1 MAEYAY
7 YELVH
12 SWPELILAINQLEI
26 RLRTQKRPVGADIL
40 LRGLTVFRA
49 DLERLGLDMAAFA
62 TEALR
67 RHERDSR
74 VRPDTAGQ
82 GGPRLG
88 DNLLAEPLLVGL
100 VPGSIGVAN
109 ETHLDHSVPWWIT
122 NEIGSSA
129 NVGRQLFGA
138 FFEPGGEAAPHGDL
152 FREDALFR
160 PGAGPFS
167 GVGYIEN
174 AIPARRFIAAAVPD
188 INAEWQSRFLAAKSR
203 FDLKMTEALA
213 SPV

>member
-26 RLRTQKRPVGADIL
+26 RLRGQKRPVGADIL
-40 LRGLTVFRA
+40 LRGLSVFRA
-49 DLERLGLDMAAFA
+49 ELERLSVDMAAFA

-67 RHERDSR
+67 KHEHDTR
-74 VRPDTAGQ
+74 VRPDTLGQ

-109 ETHLDHSVPWWIT
+109 ETHLDGTVPWWIT
-122 NEIGSSA
+122 NEIGTSA
-129 NVGRQLFGA
+129 NVGRRLFGT
-138 FFEPGGEAAPHGDL
+138 FSEPGGESAPNGAL
-152 FREDALFR
+152 FREHALFR
-160 PGAGPFS
+160 PGAGPSS
-167 GVGYIEN
+167 GAGTIEN
-174 AIPARRFIAAAVPD
+174 PIPARRFIAAAVPE
-188 INAEWQSRFLAAKSR
+188 INAEWQSRFGAAKAR
-203 FDLKMTEALA
+203 FDVKMSEALA